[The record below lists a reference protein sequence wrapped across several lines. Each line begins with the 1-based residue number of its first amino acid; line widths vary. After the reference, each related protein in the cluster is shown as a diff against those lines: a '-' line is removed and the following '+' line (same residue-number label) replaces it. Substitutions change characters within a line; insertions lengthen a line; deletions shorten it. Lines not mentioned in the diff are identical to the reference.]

1 MRRNIRLLFAL
12 LLSSACQAATSPAC
26 PQGALKIGF
35 YKMGAAYRDNRGY
48 DVDLVH
54 ELAQRL
60 RCPIANETQ
69 LPRLRALKMLETG
82 QLDIGTSTIP
92 TSERLAYAWIYPY
105 NHSKNMVL
113 LHPSVKARTLV
124 ELDRDPTLRWGAI
137 RGYHHGP
144 EQDRLLADLAAR
156 RQLVTADDEDD
167 LYKMLANG
175 IVTAA
180 FAQPFSYG
188 RWLRDPLLARQIVIL
203 DLYPQTDMIA
213 SGLALS
219 KARFSQQAAER
230 WHRELVKMY
239 KDGTLYSILRRHL
252 SDGAVKQM
260 LQLPIE

>member
-1 MRRNIRLLFAL
+1 MRRHIRLLLAL
-12 LLSSACQAATSPAC
+12 LLSSACQAAPGPAC

-35 YKMGAAYRDNRGY
+35 YKIGAAYRDKHGY
-48 DVDLVH
+48 DVDLVR

-60 RCPIANETQ
+60 RCPIASETE
-69 LPRLRALKMLETG
+69 LPRLRTLKMLETG

-92 TSERLAYAWIYPY
+92 TPERLAYAWIYPY

-113 LHPSVKARTLV
+113 LHPSVKARSLA
-124 ELDRDPTLRWGAI
+124 ELLQDPKLRWGAV

-144 EQDRLLADLAAR
+144 EQDKLLAELAAR
-156 RQLVTADDEDD
+156 RQLLMAEDEDD

-188 RWLRDPLLARQIVIL
+188 RWLRDPLMARQVVIL
-203 DLYPQTDMIA
+203 DLYPQTDRVA
-213 SGLALS
+213 SGLVLS
-219 KARFSQQAAER
+219 KARFSQGAAER

-239 KDGTLYSILRRHL
+239 KDGTLYDILRRHL
-252 SDGAVKQM
+252 NDGAAKQM
-260 LQLPIE
+260 LQVPIE